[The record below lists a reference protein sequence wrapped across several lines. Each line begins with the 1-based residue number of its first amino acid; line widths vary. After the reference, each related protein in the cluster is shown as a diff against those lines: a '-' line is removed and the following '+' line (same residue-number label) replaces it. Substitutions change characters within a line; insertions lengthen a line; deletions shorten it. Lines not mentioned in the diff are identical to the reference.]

1 MKKTISISKHIEFPT
16 MIGEITAISLE
27 ENLKFFDQSNIDG
40 ELIISGKYK
49 MTEASIIEEDFKY
62 KVPVEILLTERLD
75 LNTTKIE
82 VDDFYYE
89 IENEDTLKCYVDIK
103 IEGIEELDESETFEE
118 EQKNTEIINN
128 HETTPL
134 VRNEI
139 SEETEYITPNIMEHY
154 KDNQIRECDGD
165 KNIETIHVENEISTS
180 NKINEGVGS
189 LFSSFKD
196 SDETF
201 STYSVYIL
209 RQDETIETVTEK
221 YKITREELEKY
232 NDLTNLSNGIK
243 LIIPNSNE

>member
-1 MKKTISISKHIEFPT
+1 

-49 MTEASIIEEDFKY
+49 MTEASIKEDFKY

-103 IEGIEELDESETFEE
+103 IEGIEELDESETFIE

-128 HETTPL
+128 HETSSL
-134 VRNEI
+134 VRNDI
-139 SEETEYITPNIMEHY
+139 SE
-154 KDNQIRECDGD
+154 
-165 KNIETIHVENEISTS
+165 
-180 NKINEGVGS
+180 
-189 LFSSFKD
+189 
-196 SDETF
+196 
-201 STYSVYIL
+201 
-209 RQDETIETVTEK
+209 
-221 YKITREELEKY
+221 
-232 NDLTNLSNGIK
+232 
-243 LIIPNSNE
+243 